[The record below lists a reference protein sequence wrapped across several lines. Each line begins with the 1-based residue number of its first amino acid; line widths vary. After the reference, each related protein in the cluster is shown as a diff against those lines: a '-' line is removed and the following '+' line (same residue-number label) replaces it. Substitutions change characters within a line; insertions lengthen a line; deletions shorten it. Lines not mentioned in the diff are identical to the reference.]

1 MTVDTYIKIM
11 RIIIG
16 FGLPLQIILG
26 IKMIKGE
33 ETEPFIACLYTML
46 FLATQL
52 AFIVFQISN

>member
-1 MTVDTYIKIM
+1 MTVYTYIKIM

-33 ETEPFIACLYTML
+33 ETETFQSGLYTIL
-46 FLATQL
+46 FLATQMV
-52 AFIVFQISN
+52 FIVFQMSN